1 MMVFVWM
8 WYFGLSYALNE
19 TLRDEEEEEWDTL
32 DYWNEEEFDP
42 LEKVPDYW
50 DGPDYGGS
58 DYAVPDYGGPD
69 YGGSDY
75 GDPVIPDPGV
85 SEPISNAVENL
96 PAMAGAVLFL
106 SQALGVGVFACWQRH
121 KRASA
126 AGIGLESG
134 PFIPSDRGLV
144 TTL

>member
-1 MMVFVWM
+1 MIVFVWM

-19 TLRDEEEEEWDTL
+19 TLREEEEDWETL
-32 DYWNEEEFDP
+32 DYWNEPEFDP
-42 LEKVPDYW
+42 PVIYPDY
-50 DGPDYGGS
+50 
-58 DYAVPDYGGPD
+58 VPDYGPNYGVPDYGVPDYGVPDYEGPD
-69 YGGSDY
+69 YV
-75 GDPVIPDPGV
+75 DPIIPDPGV
-85 SEPISNAVENL
+85 SEPPNAIENL

-126 AGIGLESG
+126 AGMGLESG
-134 PFIPSDRGLV
+134 PFIPPDRRLV